1 MDNQKFH
8 IILDS
13 LLERTQKEEL
23 NWKTTANSSKYLLA
37 LNDSSITIDSYES
50 FDGIK
55 ITFSFRNEKGEAV
68 ESMEVLESEDE
79 IFKHSSKLYDLA
91 RRKALKSDETIDRI
105 IKQLKPDS
113 ITA

>member
-1 MDNQKFH
+1 MDDQKLQ

-23 NWKTTANSSKYLLA
+23 NWKPTASSGKYLLA
-37 LNDSSITIDSYES
+37 LNDSSITISNHPFLVGIS
-50 FDGIK
+50 FE
-55 ITFSFRNEKGEAV
+55 FRNEKGEIV
-68 ESMEVLESEDE
+68 ESVEVTPKTSLHKKAVQLE
-79 IFKHSSKLYDLA
+79 DLV
-91 RRKALKSDETIDRI
+91 RRRALKSDEIIDRI